1 VSAAAAG
8 MGRPI
13 TGPTALGDSP
23 RRLWLLTW
31 TLAVTEFRLTFMDS
45 FLGYLWT
52 LMKPLALFGVLFVV
66 FTEFLSFN
74 GDVKFYAVSLLLGII
89 LYSFVREGTAMS
101 VRSLVMRE
109 NLVRKVDFPRLAVPM
124 SFILTALFNL
134 LLSLVVVVIFLLI
147 SGGSVRASWLEM
159 PVLVALLVAF
169 VTGLSF
175 LLSTLF
181 VRFRDIEPIWDV
193 VLQVMFYISP
203 IFYPIELVFQK
214 AGAQWAH
221 LLIMLNPFAAIL
233 QQARHAFI
241 DPTHMSAAQAAG
253 GTWRLLVPLGIIVAV
268 NVVGYRVFARNAP
281 RIAEDL

>member
-1 VSAAAAG
+1 MSANAAAG

-13 TGPTALGDSP
+13 AGPTALGDSP

-31 TLAVTEFRLTFMDS
+31 TLAVSEFRLTFFDS
-45 FLGYLWT
+45 VLGYLWT

-66 FTEFLSFN
+66 FTEFLNFS
-74 GDVKFYAVSLLLGII
+74 GDVKYYSVALLLGIV
-89 LYSFVREGTAMS
+89 LYSFVREATALS
-101 VRSLVMRE
+101 VRSLVTRE

-134 LLSLVVVVIFLLI
+134 LLSLVVVMIFLVG
-147 SGGSVRASWLEM
+147 SGGRIRVSWLEL
-159 PVLVALLVAF
+159 PILLVLLIAL
-169 VTGLSF
+169 VTGLSM

-193 VLQVMFYISP
+193 VLQIAFYASP
-203 IFYPIELVFQK
+203 IFYPIETVLQK
-214 AGAQWAH
+214 RPALGHA
-221 LLIMLNPFAAIL
+221 LMLNPFAAIL

-241 DPTHMSAAQAAG
+241 DPTHESAASAIG
-253 GTWRLLVPLGIIVAV
+253 GGWRLLAPLAIIVV
-268 NVVGYRVFARNAP
+268 LNVVGYRVFARNAP